1 MFNKIIWAA
10 MMISLPF
17 FVSGQAAL
25 AGTSVKL
32 LSKDPVNTKDNI
44 LAGNTKSKDPVNV
57 EGDDSSDDALDSI
70 ETEEGVIDEA
80 ITEDVSEEIAEAEYV
95 PEAEAGA
102 ELDESEDQIAKSVV
116 KIYATAETYSN
127 YTPWNSNT
135 ESRIGT
141 GFVIEG
147 DRILTNAHVVADHT
161 FIELQRDG
169 KPDRYEARLV
179 AVSHEADLAILAVK
193 DESFFDSGA
202 FIPLGDLPKVHQE
215 INVYGFPTG
224 GDSLSVTKGIISRIE
239 YLEYA
244 HSALSFQ
251 SIQIDAAINPGNSGG
266 PALADGKAVG
276 VAMQVAA
283 NGEENIGY
291 MIPTSVIKHFLEDME
306 DQSYDGFPEFSAIT
320 EKLIN
325 PALRKKHNLSKE
337 QTGVMVTRVCANT
350 SLEKVLETGDII
362 THIDGQQIENNGTIV
377 FQPGKYIDFEY
388 LVDQYQV
395 GDELALKIIRNGEV
409 KPVKVKLD
417 KAAESYY
424 DYDEKPRYFVYG
436 GFVFTPSSIPDYCQ
450 SRKDYDKEDN
460 KDKREN
466 VLITKVLASSSNVGF
481 HDIVMRVETVNGE
494 NYTDFTNFYQLVKRS
509 NTPFVIL
516 ENDAGYQV
524 VVDREIASR
533 EHKELLKRYHMEAG
547 QSDDLLSPEEHLA
560 KNKRLGQ

>member
-1 MFNKIIWAA
+1 MFNKTILMA
-10 MMISLPF
+10 MMISLLF
-17 FVSGQAAL
+17 FFSTPAVFAEVSNSAE
-25 AGTSVKL
+25 T
-32 LSKDPVNTKDNI
+32 
-44 LAGNTKSKDPVNV
+44 V
-57 EGDDSSDDALDSI
+57 EEVI
-70 ETEEGVIDEA
+70 EV
-80 ITEDVSEEIAEAEYV
+80 EAE
-95 PEAEAGA
+95 
-102 ELDESEDQIAKSVV
+102 ESEDKIAKSVV

-141 GFVIEG
+141 GFVIKG

-179 AVSHEADLAILAVK
+179 AVSHEADLALLEVK
-193 DESFFDSGA
+193 DESFFDNGA
-202 FIPLGDLPKVHQE
+202 YIPLGELPKVHQE
-215 INVYGFPTG
+215 ISVYGFPTG

-244 HSALSFQ
+244 HSSLSFQ

-266 PALADGKAVG
+266 PALADGKAIG

-291 MIPTSVIKHFLEDME
+291 MIPPTVIKHFLD
-306 DQSYDGFPEFSAIT
+306 DVADKTYDGFPEFSAVT
-320 EKLIN
+320 AKLIN
-325 PALRKKHNLSKE
+325 PALRKKHKLSKE

-350 SLEKVLETGDII
+350 SLEKVLAMGDII
-362 THIDGQQIENNGTIV
+362 THIDGQQIENNGTII

-395 GDELALKIIRNGEV
+395 GDELALKIIRDGE
-409 KPVKVKLD
+409 PQSVKVKLD
-417 KAAESYY
+417 KAAKSFYSY
-424 DYDEKPRYFVYG
+424 DKKPRYFVYG
-436 GFVFTPSSIPDYCQ
+436 GFVFTPSRIPDYCQ

-481 HDIVMRVETVNGE
+481 HDLVMRVETVNGE
-494 NYTDFTNFYQLVKRS
+494 TYVDFSEFYELVQRA

-524 VVDREIASR
+524 VIDREIASR
-533 EHKELLKRYHMEAG
+533 EHNELLKRYHMESG
-547 QSDDLLSPEEHLA
+547 QSADLLSPEEHLA
-560 KNKRLGQ
+560 KNKALAE